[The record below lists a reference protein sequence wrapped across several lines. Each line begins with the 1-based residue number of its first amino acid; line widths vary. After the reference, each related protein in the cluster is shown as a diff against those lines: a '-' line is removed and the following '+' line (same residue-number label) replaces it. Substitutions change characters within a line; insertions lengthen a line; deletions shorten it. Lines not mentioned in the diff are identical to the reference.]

1 MPNGISKTDANGKAQ
16 GGPSQ
21 NYGHQATRKTNT
33 RAEVAQAQKGA
44 ADAKP
49 LSGKGMY
56 G

>member
-21 NYGHQATRKTNT
+21 NYGYKATPKTATRT
-33 RAEVAQAQKGA
+33 EVAREQKHA
-44 ADAKP
+44 ATAKP

>member
-21 NYGHQATRKTNT
+21 NYGHKAVAKTTT
-33 RAEVAQAQKGA
+33 RAEVESEQKNA
-44 ADAKP
+44 TNAKP
-49 LSGKGMY
+49 LSGKGKY